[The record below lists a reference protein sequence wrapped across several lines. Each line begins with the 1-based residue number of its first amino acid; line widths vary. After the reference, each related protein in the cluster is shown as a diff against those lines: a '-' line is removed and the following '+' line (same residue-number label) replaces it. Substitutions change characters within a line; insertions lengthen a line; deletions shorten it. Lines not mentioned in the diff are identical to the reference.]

1 MIQQDGGVFGQP
13 EVKPIPETLQCTEK
27 WCQVAPVQ

>member
-1 MIQQDGGVFGQP
+1 MIQQDGAVFGQP

-27 WCQVAPVQ
+27 W